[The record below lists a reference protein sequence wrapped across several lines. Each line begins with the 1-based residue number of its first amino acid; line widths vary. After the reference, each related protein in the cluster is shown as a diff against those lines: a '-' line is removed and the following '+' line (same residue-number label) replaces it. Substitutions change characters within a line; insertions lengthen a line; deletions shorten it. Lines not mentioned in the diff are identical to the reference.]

1 MHYAKMSITIPQE
14 IYDTIK
20 RIAARQDAK
29 VSHVVADALKDK
41 IKKIQEDELIEQINA
56 VYADS
61 EVVEEQRSLAES
73 IAESTD
79 LQELPW

>member
-1 MHYAKMSITIPQE
+1 MS
-14 IYDTIK
+14 
-20 RIAARQDAK
+20 
-29 VSHVVADALKDK
+29 HGVADALKDK
-41 IKKIQEDELIEQINA
+41 IKKIQEDELIEQINV
-56 VYADS
+56 VYSDS

>member
-41 IKKIQEDELIEQINA
+41 IKKIQEDELIEQINV
-56 VYADS
+56 VYSDS

>member
-41 IKKIQEDELIEQINA
+41 ITKIQEDELIEQINA
-56 VYADS
+56 VYADP
-61 EVVEEQRSLAES
+61 EVLEEQRSLAES